1 MKEIFDRLKH
11 SPIHNYILPGLTS
24 WVLKPA
30 GDGHGMIRMFEA
42 SRETQ
47 EFITPHSH
55 RYGLH
60 CEVLAGWVENTLW
73 KTSEF
78 LGASANSDEW
88 MLYSLEYG
96 GNPGEYT
103 QTPGPI
109 GRYAKEI
116 RRYASGSSYDL
127 NYSQIHSVRFSR
139 GAVVVITETEQ
150 RTDTTQILLPVAY
163 GKAVPTFKVEP
174 WMYKA

>member
-1 MKEIFDRLKH
+1 MKEIFDKLKH

-30 GDGHGMIRMFEA
+30 GDGHGMIRMFES

-47 EFITPHSH
+47 EFLTPHSH

-73 KTSEF
+73 KNSE
-78 LGASANSDEW
+78 LVGASNSSDEW
-88 MLYSLEYG
+88 MLCSLKYG

-109 GRYAKEI
+109 QPAPKQVDFASCVDGLTVADA
-116 RRYASGSSYDL
+116 RRL
-127 NYSQIHSVRFSR
+127 CLHLKQLF
-139 GAVVVITETEQ
+139 T
-150 RTDTTQILLPVAY
+150 
-163 GKAVPTFKVEP
+163 
-174 WMYKA
+174 

>member
-1 MKEIFDRLKH
+1 MKEVFDKLKY
-11 SPIHNYILPGLTS
+11 SPIYNYILPGLTS

-78 LGASANSDEW
+78 LGASANDEW
-88 MLYSLEYG
+88 MLCSLKYD

-103 QTPGPI
+103 QTLGPI
-109 GRYAKEI
+109 SRYAKEI
-116 RRYASGSSYDL
+116 RRYATGSSYDL
-127 NYSQIHSVRFSR
+127 NYSQIHSVRFSQ

>member
-1 MKEIFDRLKH
+1 MKEIFDKLKH

-60 CEVLAGWVENTLW
+60 CEVLAGWVENTIW
-73 KTSEF
+73 KNSE
-78 LGASANSDEW
+78 LVGASNNSDEW
-88 MLYSLEYG
+88 MLCSLKYA

-109 GRYAKEI
+109 RRYAKET
-116 RRYASGSSYDL
+116 RRYAAGSSYDL
-127 NYSQIHSVRFSR
+127 NHSQIHSVRFSR
-139 GAVVVITETEQ
+139 GAVVVITETAQ

-163 GKAVPTFKVEP
+163 GKAVPTFKVES
-174 WMYKA
+174 WMYKP